1 MNFDQALLNVRG
13 KTLEPIYFLYGKE
26 RFYQTE
32 ILRAIERKLIT
43 PDNRDF
49 NLETFEAKT
58 SSLQDWLGATQTL
71 SFLGGTKLVIVR
83 NLDQASL
90 PAKEAEPLLDY
101 LADPAPDI
109 CLVLTADQADRKK
122 NIFKALTKIAGA
134 VHLEA
139 PSEGQLAL
147 WIKKRAQG
155 LGYTLSGEAARLIV
169 ERIGQKP
176 GILATE
182 LDKVLTYAGENSNVT
197 EKDVAKV
204 VGAIRMENVFAL
216 TEALKEKNTEKA
228 LALLRNQLE
237 HGEEPVK
244 ILGMVAWQLRTIWEV
259 KSYQDKKIPAGKI
272 AQEMGAK
279 PFMIEKAMRHT
290 KNFSVA
296 QLKRGFEN
304 LFQADRELKT
314 TGKDPEGVLETLV
327 LRLCSG

>member
-1 MNFDQALLNVRG
+1 MTFDQALLNVRG

-32 ILRAIERKLIT
+32 ILKTIEKKLIT

-58 SSLQDWLGATQTL
+58 SSPADWLGATQTL
-71 SFLGGTKLVIVR
+71 SFLGGTKLVVVR

-90 PAKEAEPLLDY
+90 PAKTAEPLLDY
-101 LADPAPDI
+101 LADPAPAI

-134 VHLEA
+134 VHCEA
-139 PSEGQLAL
+139 PSEGQLVP
-147 WIKKRAQG
+147 WVKKRAQS
-155 LGYTLSGEAARLIV
+155 LGYTLSGEAARMMI
-169 ERIGQKP
+169 ERIGAKP

-182 LDKVLTYAGENSNVT
+182 LDKVLTYAGENANVT
-197 EKDVAKV
+197 EKDVAEV

-228 LALLRNQLE
+228 LVLLHNQLE

-279 PFMIEKAMRHT
+279 PFLIEKAMRHT

-296 QLKRGFEN
+296 ELKRGFEN